1 MIRHAVLVVAAAVAL
16 ILAPTAAMAYAPAG
30 FSVPVTDPTPAAGV
44 PVTDPTP
51 AAGIPVKDPTPA
63 AVPFTVHATGANANE
78 AVTLTMTPDPAS
90 IGTKSLTQIA
100 NAQGVVDFVVTLTE
114 DGTYVLVATSASGA
128 VLSTQTVTVAD
139 HGAVLVAGASVTAGT
154 GASVNA
160 GTAASVTAG
169 TGASAAAGTGAS
181 AAAGTDASVTA
192 GTAAGTAASVTV
204 GGQLSYTGFQG
215 LGLAVGGGMLVLVGT
230 GLVLVSQ
237 RPRVS
242 RVTKP

>member
-1 MIRHAVLVVAAAVAL
+1 MLLQSNANRNDSSGHGAMIGRAVLVLAAAVAL
-16 ILAPTAAMAYAPAG
+16 ILAPAAAMAYAPAG

-44 PVTDPTP
+44 SVTDPTP
-51 AAGIPVKDPTPA
+51 AV

-114 DGTYVLVATSASGA
+114 DGTYVLVSTGASGA
-128 VLSTQTVTVAD
+128 VLSTQTVTASD

-154 GASVNA
+154 GV
-160 GTAASVTAG
+160 
-169 TGASAAAGTGAS
+169 SA
-181 AAAGTDASVTA
+181 
-192 GTAAGTAASVTV
+192 TV
-204 GGQLSYTGFQG
+204 GGQLSHTGFQG
-215 LGLAVGGGMLVLVGT
+215 MGLAVGGGVLVLVGT

>member
-1 MIRHAVLVVAAAVAL
+1 MIRRAVLVVAAAVAL
-16 ILAPTAAMAYAPAG
+16 ILAPAAAMAYAPAG
-30 FSVPVTDPTPAAGV
+30 FSVPVTDPTPVASV

-51 AAGIPVKDPTPA
+51 AV

-114 DGTYVLVATSASGA
+114 DGTYVLVSTSASGA

-139 HGAVLVAGASVTAGT
+139 HGAVLVAGASA
-154 GASVNA
+154 
-160 GTAASVTAG
+160 TAG
-169 TGASAAAGTGAS
+169 TGASA
-181 AAAGTDASVTA
+181 
-192 GTAAGTAASVTV
+192 TV

-215 LGLAVGGGMLVLVGT
+215 MGLAAGGGVLVLVGT

>member
-1 MIRHAVLVVAAAVAL
+1 MIRRAVLVVAAAVAL
-16 ILAPTAAMAYAPAG
+16 ILAPAAAMAYAPAG
-30 FSVPVTDPTPAAGV
+30 FSVPVTDPTPAVGV
-44 PVTDPTP
+44 PLADPP
-51 AAGIPVKDPTPA
+51 PA

-114 DGTYVLVATSASGA
+114 DGTYVLVSTSASGA

-139 HGAVLVAGASVTAGT
+139 HGAVLVAGASA
-154 GASVNA
+154 
-160 GTAASVTAG
+160 TAG
-169 TGASAAAGTGAS
+169 TGASA
-181 AAAGTDASVTA
+181 
-192 GTAAGTAASVTV
+192 TV

-215 LGLAVGGGMLVLVGT
+215 MGLAVGGGVLVLVGN

>member
-1 MIRHAVLVVAAAVAL
+1 MIRRAVLVVAAAVAL
-16 ILAPTAAMAYAPAG
+16 ILAPAAAMAYAPAG
-30 FSVPVTDPTPAAGV
+30 LSVPVTDPTPVAVV
-44 PVTDPTP
+44 PLADPM
-51 AAGIPVKDPTPA
+51 PV

-78 AVTLTMTPDPAS
+78 TVTLTMTPDPAS

-128 VLSTQTVTVAD
+128 VLSTQTVTVFD
-139 HGAVLVAGASVTAGT
+139 HGAVLVAGASA
-154 GASVNA
+154 
-160 GTAASVTAG
+160 TAG
-169 TGASAAAGTGAS
+169 TGASAAARTG
-181 AAAGTDASVTA
+181 ASVTA
-192 GTAAGTAASVTV
+192 GTGTGTGASATV

-215 LGLAVGGGMLVLVGT
+215 MGLAVGGGVLVLMGT

>member
-1 MIRHAVLVVAAAVAL
+1 MIRRAVLVVAAAVAL

-51 AAGIPVKDPTPA
+51 AV
-63 AVPFTVHATGANANE
+63 AVPFTVYATGANANE

-114 DGTYVLVATSASGA
+114 DGTYVCVATSVSGA
-128 VLSTQTVTVAD
+128 VLSTQTVTASD
-139 HGAVLVAGASVTAGT
+139 HGAVLVDGASATSGTGVSVTAGAGVSATAGAGT
-154 GASVNA
+154 GASA
-160 GTAASVTAG
+160 TARTGASATAG
-169 TGASAAAGTGAS
+169 TGASATAGTGVS
-181 AAAGTDASVTA
+181 AA
-192 GTAAGTAASVTV
+192 V

-215 LGLAVGGGMLVLVGT
+215 MGLAVGGGVLVLVGT

-242 RVTKP
+242 SVTKP

>member
-1 MIRHAVLVVAAAVAL
+1 MLLQSNASRNDSSGDGAMIRRAVLVVAAAVAL
-16 ILAPTAAMAYAPAG
+16 ILAPAAAMAYAPAG
-30 FSVPVTDPTPAAGV
+30 FSVPVTDPTPVASV

-51 AAGIPVKDPTPA
+51 AV

-114 DGTYVLVATSASGA
+114 DGTYVLVSTSASGA
-128 VLSTQTVTVAD
+128 VLSTQTVTVSD
-139 HGAVLVAGASVTAGT
+139 HGAVLVAGASATAGTGASVTAGT
-154 GASVNA
+154 GASVTA
-160 GTAASVTAG
+160 GTGASVTAG
-169 TGASAAAGTGAS
+169 TGA
-181 AAAGTDASVTA
+181 
-192 GTAAGTAASVTV
+192 GTAV

-215 LGLAVGGGMLVLVGT
+215 MGLAVGGGVLLLVGT

>member
-1 MIRHAVLVVAAAVAL
+1 MIRRAVLVVAAAVAL
-16 ILAPTAAMAYAPAG
+16 IVAPAAAMAYAPAG
-30 FSVPVTDPTPAAGV
+30 FSVPVTDPTPAV
-44 PVTDPTP
+44 
-51 AAGIPVKDPTPA
+51 
-63 AVPFTVHATGANANE
+63 AVPFTVHATGVNANE

-100 NAQGVVDFVVTLTE
+100 NAQGVVDLVVTLTE

-128 VLSTQTVTVAD
+128 VLSTQTVTVSD
-139 HGAVLVAGASVTAGT
+139 HGAVLVAGASATAGTGAGATAGTAASATAGT
-154 GASVNA
+154 GASI
-160 GTAASVTAG
+160 
-169 TGASAAAGTGAS
+169 
-181 AAAGTDASVTA
+181 TA
-192 GTAAGTAASVTV
+192 GTAAGTAATVTV

>member
-1 MIRHAVLVVAAAVAL
+1 MIGRAVLVLAAAAAL
-16 ILAPTAAMAYAPAG
+16 VLAPTAAMAYAPAG
-30 FSVPVTDPTPAAGV
+30 FSVPVTNPTPAAG
-44 PVTDPTP
+44 
-51 AAGIPVKDPTPA
+51 
-63 AVPFTVHATGANANE
+63 VPFTVHATGANANE

-114 DGTYVLVATSASGA
+114 DGTYVLVSTSASGA

-139 HGAVLVAGASVTAGT
+139 HGAVLVAGASA
-154 GASVNA
+154 
-160 GTAASVTAG
+160 TAG
-169 TGASAAAGTGAS
+169 TGASA
-181 AAAGTDASVTA
+181 
-192 GTAAGTAASVTV
+192 TV

-215 LGLAVGGGMLVLVGT
+215 MGLAVGGGVLVLVGT

>member
-1 MIRHAVLVVAAAVAL
+1 MIRRAVLVVAAAVAL

-44 PVTDPTP
+44 PVTGPTP
-51 AAGIPVKDPTPA
+51 AV

-100 NAQGVVDFVVTLTE
+100 DAQGVVDFVVTLTE

-128 VLSTQTVTVAD
+128 VLSTQTVTVSD
-139 HGAVLVAGASVTAGT
+139 HGAVLVAGASANAGT
-154 GASVNA
+154 GASANA

-169 TGASAAAGTGAS
+169 TGASVTAGTG
-181 AAAGTDASVTA
+181 ASVTA
-192 GTAAGTAASVTV
+192 GTGASVTV

-215 LGLAVGGGMLVLVGT
+215 MGLAVGGGVLVLVGT